1 MHAWLRSGNTAAGRG
16 VIAFLPETLAQLPVG
31 WRLRTVRADRGFFDQ
46 ALLSYLEECGLPYRI
61 VARLTTQIK
70 ARLHSAAILW
80 REIDTGYAVGS
91 FTAKLQGW
99 QDTRSFIVVRE
110 AVRED
115 KDAVGRASSTCPATP
130 FRLWVTH
137 RNEDPATLWRDYN
150 QRATIEQR
158 IEELQND
165 LHADG
170 FCAKKF
176 YTTEAAFLSTIL
188 AYNLLAVY

>member
-31 WRLRTVRADRGFFDQ
+31 WRLRTVRADSGCFDQ
-46 ALLSYLEECGLPYRI
+46 VLLSYLEECGLPYRI

-99 QDTRSFIVVRE
+99 QDTRRFLVVRE
-110 AVRED
+110 TVRED
-115 KDAVGRASSTCPATP
+115 KEAVGRRLLDVPGYT

-137 RNEDPATLWRDYN
+137 RSEVPETLWR
-150 QRATIEQR
+150 
-158 IEELQND
+158 
-165 LHADG
+165 
-170 FCAKKF
+170 
-176 YTTEAAFLSTIL
+176 TTTSVRPLSS
-188 AYNLLAVY
+188 ASKS